1 MTAQTISLAPD
12 RSSQNPRPSNDP
24 GSAIPTA
31 LVSGNPLLR
40 SGLQQIFEGTRFVV
54 ADIAPPRESGRP
66 QPLSAEAALVI
77 IDANQDTGHVLQS
90 IRLVREQ
97 FPETRIVVL
106 ADRFDSRFIRLGYEA
121 GVDGFCSGASAPEIL
136 IKSLELVMLGESALP
151 LEVVRSILDEP
162 HPSRDHTPEHPK
174 FFNAADCKLSPKEMQ
189 VLNCLRQGSSNKIIA
204 NRLDI
209 TEATVKVHVKAILR
223 KVGAVN
229 RTQAAIWATEH
240 LSKNDEASVNA

>member
-1 MTAQTISLAPD
+1 MTSQTISLAPD
-12 RSSQNPRPSNDP
+12 RSSRNQHQLSDP

-31 LVSGNPLLR
+31 LVSGNLLLR

-54 ADIAPPRESGRP
+54 AEITPPTELGRP
-66 QPLSAEAALVI
+66 QPLSTEASLVI
-77 IDANQDTGHVLQS
+77 IDANQDTSHVLQV
-90 IRLVREQ
+90 IRLVREP
-97 FPETRIVVL
+97 FPETPIVVL

-121 GVDGFCSGASAPEIL
+121 GVDGFCSGASAPDVL

-151 LEVVRSILDEP
+151 LEVLRSILDEP
-162 HPSRDHTPEHPK
+162 RPSRDHTPEHPK
-174 FFNAADCKLSPKEMQ
+174 VFNAADCKLSPKEIQ
-189 VLNCLRQGSSNKIIA
+189 VLSCLRQGSSNKIIA
-204 NRLDI
+204 SRLDI

-223 KVGAVN
+223 KVGAAN